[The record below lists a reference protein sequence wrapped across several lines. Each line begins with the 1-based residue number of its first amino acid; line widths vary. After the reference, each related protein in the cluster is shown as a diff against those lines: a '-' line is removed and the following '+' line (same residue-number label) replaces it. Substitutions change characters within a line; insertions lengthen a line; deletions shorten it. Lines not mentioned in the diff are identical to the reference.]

1 MGAWSM
7 SKPKDPSNQ
16 PVRSESDF
24 DQASRLAAAALEH
37 AQRHK
42 GPPQPRAFE
51 IWYTY
56 AAGDDDALRARVD
69 SELIKADEVDL
80 DTIEQIYEDHFLQKR
95 LSRGINR
102 IGDELDS
109 GLQDTIG
116 MIREGLGSSRA
127 YLASLKQAQKKITG
141 VSRNHDAKRVV
152 MDLLE
157 ISRDHAEQTEAVGSE
172 LVRAREQVVNL
183 QLELHKLRD
192 RAYLDHLTQIA
203 NRRHMD
209 EMLEREIRLAR
220 GSSEPLSFA
229 LGDLDHFKLLNDN
242 NGHTVGDAVLKH
254 FAALMRSNIKGQDT
268 PARLGGEEF
277 AIIFP
282 KTSIFGARA
291 VTENI
296 RKLFD
301 GTDFILS
308 RDSSSIGR
316 VSVSFGVTQLLSGD
330 SMADLINRA
339 DRLLYR
345 AKKLGRNR
353 VETDM

>member
-1 MGAWSM
+1 MP
-7 SKPKDPSNQ
+7 KPKEPTSQ
-16 PVRSESDF
+16 PVRPETDF
-24 DQASRLAAAALEH
+24 DQASRFAAAALDH
-37 AQRHK
+37 AHK
-42 GPPQPRAFE
+42 HRSPPQPRAFE

-56 AAGDDDALRARVD
+56 VAGGDDALRARVD
-69 SELIKADEVDL
+69 SELIKTDEVDI

-95 LSRGINR
+95 LSSGISR

-109 GLQDTIG
+109 GLQETIAL
-116 MIREGLGSSRA
+116 IRDGLGSSRA
-127 YLASLKQAQKKITG
+127 YLASLKQAQNRIAG

-157 ISRDHAEQTEAVGSE
+157 ISRDHAEQTEAVGGE
-172 LVRAREQVVNL
+172 LVRAREQVADL
-183 QLELHKLRD
+183 QRELHKLRD

-209 EMLEREIRLAR
+209 ELLEREIRLAR

-229 LGDLDHFKLLNDN
+229 LGDLDNFKRLNDTH
-242 NGHTVGDAVLKH
+242 GHTVGDAVLKH

-268 PARLGGEEF
+268 PARFGGEEF

-282 KTSIFGARA
+282 KTSVFGAGS

-296 RKLFD
+296 RKLLN

-308 RDSSSIGR
+308 RDRSSIGR

-339 DRLLYR
+339 DKLLYR

-353 VETDM
+353 VETDL